1 MIHSRID
8 PVVDPQLPREQ
19 AGFRRGR
26 STVDQV
32 TLLTQD
38 IEDSFQNNEKAGVV
52 FLDLTAAYD
61 TVWHRGLHLKLLR
74 IIPDRHMVGFIMEML
89 SNRSFVVHTN
99 DGQRSR
105 LRIMKNGV
113 PQGSV
118 LSPMLFN
125 IYISDLPE
133 TTSRKYGYAD
143 DLAILLRRPSWKEME
158 EGLNKDMTI
167 LVDYLRKWRLQLS
180 VGKTV
185 SAAYHLNN
193 REAKRELDVFVD
205 NKRLVCQQA
214 PKYLGVR
221 LDRML
226 NFKQHLEEVAG
237 KVTSRVALIRRLAGT
252 TWGASAKTLRISTQA
267 LVFPAA
273 EYCAPVWSR
282 SPHVKKVD
290 VAINSSLRTISGCLK
305 PTPVFQLPVLAGIAP
320 ASLRRKAATLALARK
335 AVKDDWHILH
345 DTTKNEVPPCRLKS
359 RKPYN
364 KEAQEM
370 LSVIP
375 EDRSKDAWIAA
386 TWKQEWEASGPTRVH
401 RHVSDPEEGVKGE
414 ELSRKH
420 WTTLNR
426 LRTGVGRYRAS
437 MKKWGLADSAAC
449 ECGEPE
455 QTADHII
462 NSCPLHRPPSE
473 AGLFEVGPLTRA

>member
-1 MIHSRID
+1 M
-8 PVVDPQLPREQ
+8 VDPQLPLEQ

-26 STVDQV
+26 STLEQV

-38 IEDSFQNNEKAGVV
+38 IEDSFQHNEKAGVV

-61 TVWHRGLHLKLLR
+61 TVWHRGLHPKLLR
-74 IIPDRHMVGFIMEML
+74 GSSRIDTWLVSLWRCCQTG
-89 SNRSFVVHTN
+89 VHTS

-133 TTSRKYGYAD
+133 TISRKYGYAD
-143 DLAILLRRPSWKEME
+143 DLAILLRLPSWKEME

-180 VGKTV
+180 VGKTA

-205 NKRLVCQQA
+205 NKCLVFQQA
-214 PKYLGVR
+214 PKYLGLR

-226 NFKQHLEEVAG
+226 NFKQQLEKVTG
-237 KVTSRVALIRRLAGT
+237 KVTSRGSLIRRLAGT

-273 EYCAPVWSR
+273 EYFAPVWSR
-282 SPHVKKVD
+282 SPHVKMVD
-290 VAINSSLRTISGCLK
+290 IAINSSLRTISGCLK
-305 PTPVFQLPVLAGIAP
+305 PTPVFQLAVVAGIAP
-320 ASLRRKAATLALARK
+320 AGLRRKAATLALARK
-335 AVKDDWHILH
+335 AVKHDWHILH
-345 DTTKNEVPPCRLKS
+345 DTTTNEVPPCRLKS
-359 RKPYN
+359 LKPYN

-370 LSVIP
+370 VSVIP

-401 RHVSDPEEGVKGE
+401 R
-414 ELSRKH
+414 
-420 WTTLNR
+420 
-426 LRTGVGRYRAS
+426 
-437 MKKWGLADSAAC
+437 
-449 ECGEPE
+449 
-455 QTADHII
+455 
-462 NSCPLHRPPSE
+462 
-473 AGLFEVGPLTRA
+473 